1 MLCYFF
7 SASQMWIV
15 TGKFCYWHFFS
26 DAQQAFCLAL
36 LTSFHRCL
44 NPLILSRK
52 IQEFILLPP
61 TSLSIMLSVYT
72 TETVEMSFQKGWIKH
87 LWREGSFNPKMH
99 CPTLKKKKAR
109 KQKLK
114 KKKKNTLSYYSK
126 LTTLRMQIQI
136 HKVIFFFKCCEG
148 DAPGC
153 K

>member
-1 MLCYFF
+1 
-7 SASQMWIV
+7 MWIV

-99 CPTLKKKKAR
+99 CPTFKKKAR
-109 KQKLK
+109 KQKLEE
-114 KKKKNTLSYYSK
+114 KNTLRYYSK
-126 LTTLRMQIQI
+126 LTTLRMQIQT
-136 HKVIFFFKCCEG
+136 HKVIIFLKWCKG
-148 DAPGC
+148 DAPSC
-153 K
+153 KRSR

>member
-1 MLCYFF
+1 MLCHFF
-7 SASQMWIV
+7 SALQIWIV
-15 TGKFCYWHFFS
+15 TGKFCYWHFVS

-99 CPTLKKKKAR
+99 CPSF
-109 KQKLK
+109 
-114 KKKKNTLSYYSK
+114 KKNIHSDITQNLQQ
-126 LTTLRMQIQI
+126 MQIQI
-136 HKVIFFFKCCEG
+136 HKAIKTCWFEG
-148 DAPGC
+148 LN
-153 K
+153 

>member
-1 MLCYFF
+1 MFNVVLFF
-7 SASQMWIV
+7 SASQIWIV

-26 DAQQAFCLAL
+26 DAQQAFCLAS

-87 LWREGSFNPKMH
+87 LWREESFNPKMH
-99 CPTLKKKKAR
+99 CPTLKKKAR
-109 KQKLK
+109 KQKLEK
-114 KKKKNTLSYYSK
+114 KPHTQLLLKTYNVK
-126 LTTLRMQIQI
+126 
-136 HKVIFFFKCCEG
+136 
-148 DAPGC
+148 DANPNP
-153 K
+153 